1 MQQPWQSV
9 SCWAGGEKLSLAS
22 ESFFAGDEAMEGAS
36 GVRPL
41 PAPGMGRPRPQGRG
55 LPLFLRRKPTTREL
69 QTVELQIIPQI
80 NKLEKGGTAI

>member
-9 SCWAGGEKLSLAS
+9 SCWAGGEKHSQAS

-55 LPLFLRRKPTTREL
+55 S
-69 QTVELQIIPQI
+69 
-80 NKLEKGGTAI
+80 

>member
-9 SCWAGGEKLSLAS
+9 SCWAGGEKHSQAS

-55 LPLFLRRKPTTREL
+55 LPLFLDVNPRRVNYR
-69 QTVELQIIPQI
+69 Q
-80 NKLEKGGTAI
+80 